1 MLHKVCLREKKKKD
15 NHYLFFFFFDFITS
29 QIYSTVPSVGPSVLF
44 QQESDSK
51 PFTLLASRESL
62 ISLLVGRI
70 IIQKEYSI
78 STQLKAP

>member
-1 MLHKVCLREKKKKD
+1 MNHKVCLREKKD
-15 NHYLFFFFFDFITS
+15 SDYLFFFFITS
-29 QIYSTVPSVGPSVLF
+29 QIYSTVPSVGLSVLF

-51 PFTLLASRESL
+51 PFTLLASTESL

-78 STQLKAP
+78 SAQLKAP